1 LLNPNNYIS
10 VVLFSPEN
18 LVKTMK
24 YGKGEDVSKAM
35 KKADRLIED
44 INKKKADNEEK
55 DEEGLPKTKT
65 GKIEDKS
72 QDIMEIQWKIMFIYI
87 LFLFKMKVK
96 YSETSHFNYI

>member
-1 LLNPNNYIS
+1 
-10 VVLFSPEN
+10 
-18 LVKTMK
+18 MK

-72 QDIMEIQWKIMFIYI
+72 QDNGNPMENYVHLYFIP
-87 LFLFKMKVK
+87 F
-96 YSETSHFNYI
+96 

>member
-1 LLNPNNYIS
+1 
-10 VVLFSPEN
+10 
-18 LVKTMK
+18 MK

-65 GKIEDKS
+65 GKIEWKS
-72 QDIMEIQWKIMFIYI
+72 NGKLCSFIFYS
-87 LFLFKMKVK
+87 FLK
-96 YSETSHFNYI
+96 